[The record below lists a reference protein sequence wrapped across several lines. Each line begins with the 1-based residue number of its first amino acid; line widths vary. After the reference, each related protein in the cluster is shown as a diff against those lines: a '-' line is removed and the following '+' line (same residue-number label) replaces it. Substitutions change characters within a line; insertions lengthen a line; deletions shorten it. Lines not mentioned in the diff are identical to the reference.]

1 MAMICAFLFL
11 LAYLTV
17 LVYSVPQHWPII
29 SQDLVT
35 TYAEVFI
42 ADNNLFR
49 HDENEML
56 KEMDVQL
63 TLQSLN
69 MFTNPL
75 GKKAISFRHYLTSD
89 FFFYTRL

>member
-1 MAMICAFLFL
+1 M
-11 LAYLTV
+11 
-17 LVYSVPQHWPII
+17 LVCVVPHHLPII
-29 SQDLVT
+29 SQDVVT

-42 ADNNLFR
+42 ADNNLIQ
-49 HDENEML
+49 HDGKKML

-75 GKKAISFRHYLTSD
+75 GKQAISFRQYLTSE
-89 FFFYTRL
+89 FFLHEIVIDVV